1 MCESKGPEPPLSAQR
16 ITTLNY
22 DPHIKYRPKLQL
34 SSHRIVT
41 LDHTLKLAS
50 PDIKQTVQN
59 FVSVA
64 RSYGKSDEDNLNEQ
78 GVLSDQQSIAS

>member
-1 MCESKGPEPPLSAQR
+1 M
-16 ITTLNY
+16 
-22 DPHIKYRPKLQL
+22 
-34 SSHRIVT
+34 VT

-64 RSYGKSDEDNLNEQ
+64 RSYGKSDEVNLNEQ